1 MFEQFKELLIEEFQV
16 EDGVSLHI
24 ATASGGD
31 VRKSL
36 NAVELCVL
44 SANPPKENEKRII
57 SLRYQRAKTTEGFSF
72 YGTMLNKQEIEEIF

>member
-1 MFEQFKELLIEEFQV
+1 MFLSIVEKYLKPLAEEYEEEFDI

-44 SANPPKENEKRII
+44 SANPPKAF
-57 SLRYQRAKTTEGFSF
+57 L
-72 YGTMLNKQEIEEIF
+72 M